1 MHRIKYHHTQYWCMD
16 ESDGDD
22 NAGQEG
28 SYPLET
34 TLTRPRGILT
44 EADRRYLTGQSDI
57 KPRSHSERRARERI
71 RERTVNAFL
80 DLSLIERHLEE
91 RDRKLVFDVFDSNKL
106 HPDDSRLYGGGVG
119 EHVGALTDT
128 LAFIYRETKDSAG
141 RQPPFEQL
149 LKHAIPQ
156 GEADPY
162 ARIYAPY
169 DVELTVEKQHDVVD
183 IDTILDHVER
193 GDTASLS
200 EYEMEAFLRF
210 LSETG
215 SVDTDVVREEAAR
228 RVEEMADR
236 HSPGQYPFEW
246 LLSPDGIDEG
256 AGAPEGGDTNEE

>member
-1 MHRIKYHHTQYWCMD
+1 MHRIKCSYAQYRCMD
-16 ESDGDD
+16 ESDGDE
-22 NAGQEG
+22 NADRDGD
-28 SYPLET
+28 YPLET

-57 KPRSHSERRARERI
+57 TPRSHGERRARERI
-71 RERTVNAFL
+71 RERIVNAFL

-91 RDRKLVFDVFDSNKL
+91 RDRKLIFDVFDSNKL
-106 HPDDSRLYGGGVG
+106 HPDDSRLYGGGMG

-128 LAFIYRETKDSAG
+128 LAFIYRETKDSTG

-149 LKHAIPQ
+149 LKHAIHK
-156 GEADPY
+156 GEADPH

-169 DVELTVEKQHDVVD
+169 DVELTVEKRHDVVD
-183 IDTILDHVER
+183 IDTILDRVER

-215 SVDTDVVREEAAR
+215 SVDTDAVREEADR

-236 HSPGQYPFEW
+236 HPPGQYPFEW

-256 AGAPEGGDTNEE
+256 GDTNEE